1 MPRNPKTG
9 FNMAAFL
16 LEIGEGKSVLK
27 CRRKQIIFAQGNLGD
42 SIFYIQKGRVK
53 LTVIS
58 EDGKEGV
65 VGLVDAGDFFG
76 EGCLAGQARRLVTAT
91 ALEDSVVDCLP
102 RKSMQRMLN
111 TKPEFS
117 AVFIHHLITRNAHI
131 QGNLADLLFNTSE
144 RRLARTLLLLS
155 HIGKV
160 ENFDEVIPKI
170 SHEVLAEMIGTTR
183 SRVSYFMNKFRK
195 MGFIDYNG
203 GLKIHSSLLNVVLHG
218 STSRKSNRP
227 KAH

>member
-1 MPRNPKTG
+1 MPRNPKTD
-9 FNMAAFL
+9 FNLTAFL
-16 LEIGEGKSVLK
+16 LEVGEGKSVLRY
-27 CRRKQIIFAQGNLGD
+27 RRKQIIFAQGDLGD
-42 SIFYIQKGRVK
+42 SIFCVQKGRVK

-65 VGLVDAGDFFG
+65 VGLVDEGDFFG

-91 ALEDSVVDCLP
+91 ALEDSVIDCLP

-160 ENFDEVIPKI
+160 DNFDEVIPKI
-170 SHEVLAEMIGTTR
+170 SHETLAEMIGTTR
-183 SRVSYFMNKFRK
+183 ARVSYFMNKFRK

-203 GLKIHSSLLNVVLHG
+203 SLQIHSSLLNVVLHG
-218 STSRKSNRP
+218 STSRRSNRP